1 MGDGSLLPPY
11 GLDQKASAGIPG
23 RQSGLEKPGYPLN
36 GSTGVP
42 SLHGRIA
49 TELPRFLAA
58 AEAPFAIWHNGAY
71 VQGSF
76 PCARWR
82 FVASPD
88 DFERNRFTAV
98 DAGHDADTV
107 AAMACTV
114 SGAYHG
120 YAPLPQ
126 RLLRDLES
134 HDRFV
139 ELADSLDESNRRRY
153 GFPEGG
159 GQYSD
164 LTSVSVRRTIGRWRE
179 EKSSSGI
186 VPQSFQSRTM
196 REAAL
201 ARRCDE
207 N

>member
-82 FVASPD
+82 FLASPD

-120 YAPLPQ
+120 YVPFSTATPEGFGVP
-126 RLLRDLES
+126 RSLRGTGRQS
-134 HDRFV
+134 RRV
-139 ELADSLDESNRRRY
+139 EPEAVRISGRRRSIF
-153 GFPEGG
+153 GFDKRLRPTHHGALAGGEELQRHCAPEFPEPHDAGG
-159 GQYSD
+159 G
-164 LTSVSVRRTIGRWRE
+164 TG
-179 EKSSSGI
+179 
-186 VPQSFQSRTM
+186 P
-196 REAAL
+196 AL
-201 ARRCDE
+201 R
-207 N
+207 